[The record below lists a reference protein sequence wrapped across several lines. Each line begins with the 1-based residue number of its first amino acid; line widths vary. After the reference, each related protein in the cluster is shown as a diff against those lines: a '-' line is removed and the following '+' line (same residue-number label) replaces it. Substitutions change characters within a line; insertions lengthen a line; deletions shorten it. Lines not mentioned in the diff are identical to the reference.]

1 MQELGKLNLEVNV
14 TPNGLEKYASFSI
27 NNKSKNFVDSFQRL
41 ISPLDSLVKNLN
53 QDILTIWAK
62 NLIKTRI
69 WSSYTKKVTKNILK
83 ILKSLKNNYLAKNSF
98 RVCQRIKKF
107 SDKSYDTLK
116 VWNKFEMK

>member
-27 NNKSKNFVDSFQRL
+27 NNKSKNFVDSFQCL

-69 WSSYTKKVTKNILK
+69 WSSYTKKEFYPYEYFGN
-83 ILKSLKNNYLAKNSF
+83 F
-98 RVCQRIKKF
+98 KKF
-107 SDKSYDTLK
+107 KEQLP
-116 VWNKFEMK
+116 NKEQF

>member
-27 NNKSKNFVDSFQRL
+27 NNKSKNFVDSFQCL

-98 RVCQRIKKF
+98 RVCQRIKKI
-107 SDKSYDTLK
+107 SDKS
-116 VWNKFEMK
+116 